1 MRFEKTEILVV
12 LFLIFS
18 NTIFT
23 QAQIDRDT
31 SFTLKDTYLKVV
43 KEFPYT
49 AIPMI
54 PDSSTFTKYENQIYD
69 NTFRDLHIDI
79 YSPKN
84 VCAPIPLIIIIH
96 GGGWRSGSKE
106 MERPLAK
113 NLTQHGLCTAT
124 VEYRLSPEAKYP
136 AGVVD
141 LKKAIK
147 WIKKNSTGYGI
158 DSSKIILLGGSAGGT
173 LAALLGVTA
182 NHKIFDGMN
191 YYPEISTGVC
201 GIINIDG
208 IVDFS
213 DPAESGKDT
222 IPAKPSAG
230 KLWFGASYSENPNIW
245 NEASPLNYVDKQT
258 PPILFINSAQKRFRA
273 GRDEF
278 IKKLNVLNKYSQ
290 VVEIDNSP
298 HPFWLFEPWFSTNI
312 KLITDFVKKITARA

>member
-1 MRFEKTEILVV
+1 MKKLAIVIV

-18 NTIFT
+18 NKEYAQT
-23 QAQIDRDT
+23 QINRDT
-31 SFTLKDTYLKVV
+31 SFTIKGTYSKIV
-43 KEFPYT
+43 KEFPFA
-49 AIPMI
+49 AIPTA
-54 PDSSTFTKYENQIYD
+54 PDSSTFISYENQIYD
-69 NTFRDLHIDI
+69 NTSRDLHIDI

-84 VCAPIPLIIIIH
+84 ICTPTPLIFIIH
-96 GGGWRSGSKE
+96 GGGWRAGSKE
-106 MERPLAK
+106 MERPLAQT
-113 NLTQHGLCTAT
+113 LTQHGFCTAT
-124 VEYRLSPEAKYP
+124 VEYRLSPEAQYP

-147 WIKKNSTGYGI
+147 WIKKNSSNYGI

-182 NHKIFDGMN
+182 NHKKFDDTN
-191 YYPEISTGVC
+191 FYPEISTSVYA
-201 GIINIDG
+201 IINMDG

-222 IPAKPSAG
+222 IPEKPSAG
-230 KLWFGASYSENPNIW
+230 KLWFGATYLEKPNIW
-245 NEASPLNYVDKQT
+245 NEASPLNYVDNET

-278 IKKLNVLNKYSQ
+278 IKKLNVLNKYSK

-298 HPFWLFEPWFSTNI
+298 HPFWLFEPWFSSNI
-312 KLITDFVKKITARA
+312 LLIKYFVKKITLCP